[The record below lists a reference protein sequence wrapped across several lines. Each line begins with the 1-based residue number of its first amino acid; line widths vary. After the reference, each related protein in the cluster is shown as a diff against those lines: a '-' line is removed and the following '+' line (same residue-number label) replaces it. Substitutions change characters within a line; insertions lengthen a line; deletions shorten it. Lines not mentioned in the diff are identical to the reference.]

1 MIRVYTQ
8 RRKSQYKKSI
18 RENHWSEVDLV
29 GCGHVILKLYHVVE
43 NQSPS
48 LADRVVADNP
58 LLC

>member
-1 MIRVYTQ
+1 MD
-8 RRKSQYKKSI
+8 
-18 RENHWSEVDLV
+18 H
-29 GCGHVILKLYHVVE
+29 CHVILEQLNVVE